1 MYWTTFGEG
10 IGWEGVW
17 RVGRRGGGGE
27 GRRRHVTCHEQSRN
41 DIFVI
46 LRKIYKIPAI
56 VEEAFFQFGNFFNL
70 KNLENTFIFSRV
82 MGYSHEIFE
91 GLK

>member
-1 MYWTTFGEG
+1 M
-10 IGWEGVW
+10 EGVW
-17 RVGRRGGGGE
+17 RVGRRGGGGGK

-56 VEEAFFQFGNFFNL
+56 VEEAFFQLGNFFNL

-82 MGYSHEIFE
+82 MGYSNEIFE
-91 GLK
+91 GRK